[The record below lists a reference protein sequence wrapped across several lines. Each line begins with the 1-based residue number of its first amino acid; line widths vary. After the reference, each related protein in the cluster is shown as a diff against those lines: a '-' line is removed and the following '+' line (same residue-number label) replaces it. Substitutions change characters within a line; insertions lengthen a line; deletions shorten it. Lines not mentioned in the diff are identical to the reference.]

1 MVNFPRLTATQRLN
15 IPPVVVIGL
24 GRFGGAVATELHRLG
39 NRVTALELDPR
50 LAESYLGRVGR
61 TIQGDATAV
70 TTIEEIK
77 PHAFSA
83 SVLAIGSSIE
93 ASVLAA
99 VNLIDGEAPKV
110 RQWVGEVNQAM
121 KNLRMDPAFAERNV
135 NEGFSGGEKKRNE
148 IFQMAMLEPKLAI
161 LDETDSGLD
170 IDALRIVAKGV
181 NELRSPETSTI
192 VITHYQR
199 LLDYIRPDYVHVLYK
214 GRIVRSGGPE
224 LALELEKR
232 GYDWIKEEVGE

>member
-1 MVNFPRLTATQRLN
+1 MRLHNEDVL
-15 IPPVVVIGL
+15 VIGL

-61 TIQGDATAV
+61 IVQGDATAV

-110 RQWVGEVNQAM
+110 W
-121 KNLRMDPAFAERNV
+121 
-135 NEGFSGGEKKRNE
+135 
-148 IFQMAMLEPKLAI
+148 
-161 LDETDSGLD
+161 
-170 IDALRIVAKGV
+170 ALSLIH
-181 NELRSPETSTI
+181 I
-192 VITHYQR
+192 
-199 LLDYIRPDYVHVLYK
+199 
-214 GRIVRSGGPE
+214 
-224 LALELEKR
+224 
-232 GYDWIKEEVGE
+232 